1 MPSASRPVPRNA
13 LRSRRLALARRAW
26 GLLHVDSTQ
35 ARVLAQQAAQQ
46 AHKHGD
52 APAAAW
58 AALTLGYHL
67 LYFATPEVSI
77 PALQAVQGQF
87 DALDDRAGHILAAA
101 GVARGLW
108 RSGRFREALAQVL
121 TLRDEGLKVLRHD
134 QRGVL
139 LNTIAGCYSA
149 AGDSERAFAYM
160 YEALREVRPISGRG
174 FDTVIHCNLAHE
186 LQQLGD
192 HDEALR
198 HIDQGL
204 ERCGALANPRMHSA
218 LLINRVISL
227 TELGRAPEALID
239 IERILAVPTDD
250 DGRGMLTPHFETLA
264 LSAYRAD
271 ARALGDDLLS
281 RALGATRQDIP
292 DEHVELALAQ
302 ALQASLRGQET
313 DALHHLRRVEALVD
327 RDAVEGLSPRVRS
340 SVYAML
346 ADLHE
351 RRGQPAEALAAMR
364 RWQRVQAER
373 GSLASRARYQ
383 AATLQTELLRMKHQ
397 VENHDARQRA
407 TERARAELQ
416 AANEALSRKIDEV
429 QALQGR
435 LSDLAVR
442 DALTG
447 LFNRRH
453 LNDTLPALLAQA
465 RRERQPLAVALIDL
479 DHFKAVNDSHG
490 HAMGDALLAA
500 FGRLLQ
506 GGCRAADVPCR
517 YGGEEFCLL
526 LPGADAATAQ
536 RRVQALLEQWR
547 QQSFAAEPAAPRDES
562 GLHGLSFSAGVAD
575 SLRVPGSAER
585 LLQAADQEL
594 LGAKRL
600 GRARVLVHA
609 PEVLRAF

>member
-1 MPSASRPVPRNA
+1 
-13 LRSRRLALARRAW
+13 
-26 GLLHVDSTQ
+26 
-35 ARVLAQQAAQQ
+35 
-46 AHKHGD
+46 
-52 APAAAW
+52 
-58 AALTLGYHL
+58 
-67 LYFATPEVSI
+67 
-77 PALQAVQGQF
+77 
-87 DALDDRAGHILAAA
+87 
-101 GVARGLW
+101 
-108 RSGRFREALAQVL
+108 
-121 TLRDEGLKVLRHD
+121 
-134 QRGVL
+134 
-139 LNTIAGCYSA
+139 
-149 AGDSERAFAYM
+149 M
-160 YEALREVRPISGRG
+160 YEALREVRPMSGRG
-174 FDTVIHCNLAHE
+174 FDAVIHCNLAHE

-198 HIDQGL
+198 HIDQGI
-204 ERCGALANPRMHSA
+204 ERCGALANPRLRSA

-227 TELGRAPEALID
+227 TELGRAPEALLD
-239 IERILAVPTDD
+239 IERVLAVPTDD
-250 DGRGMLTPHFETLA
+250 AGRGMLTTHFETLA
-264 LSAYRAD
+264 LAAYRAG
-271 ARALGDDLLS
+271 AVALGDDLLS
-281 RALGATRQDIP
+281 RALSALHQDIP
-292 DEHVELALAQ
+292 DEHVEIALAQ
-302 ALQASLRGQET
+302 ALQATQRGQET
-313 DALHHLRRVEALVD
+313 QALEHLRRAEALVA
-327 RDAVEGLSPRVRS
+327 RDDVEGLSLRVRS
-340 SVYAML
+340 SVYLML

-351 RRGQPAEALAAMR
+351 RRAQPAEALAALR
-364 RWQRVQAER
+364 LWQRLQAER
-373 GSLASRARYQ
+373 SGLASRARYQ
-383 AATLQTELLRMKHQ
+383 AATLQTELLRLEHK
-397 VENHDARQRA
+397 VEDHDARQRA

-442 DALTG
+442 DVLTG

-500 FGRLLQ
+500 FGRLLL
-506 GGCRAADVPCR
+506 GGCRSGDVACR

-536 RRVQALLEQWR
+536 RRVLALLEQWR

-575 SLRVPGSAER
+575 SLRVPGAAER

-594 LGAKRL
+594 LGAKRQ

-609 PEVLRAF
+609 AAALRAV